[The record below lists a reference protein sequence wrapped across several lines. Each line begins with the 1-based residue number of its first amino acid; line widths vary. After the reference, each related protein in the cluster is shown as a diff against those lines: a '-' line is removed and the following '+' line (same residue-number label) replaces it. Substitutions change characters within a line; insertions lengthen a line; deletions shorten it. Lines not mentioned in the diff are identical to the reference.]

1 MRIELNQ
8 VSRSF
13 GRFHA
18 LREVDLEI
26 PPGSRVALIGPNG
39 SGKTTLVR
47 ILAGLLNWEGEV
59 RIAGLDARRD
69 RAALAPQ
76 MAYIPQVPP
85 GFRVPVEEVVTA
97 ICRLRGIDEERVWEL
112 AEVLDLDREAVI
124 GKGFRDLSGGMKQKL
139 AIATALAPGAGLV
152 LMDEPTASLDADARD
167 RFFALCR
174 RLPEETTVVLCSH
187 RLEELRSLV
196 DRIVVLEEGR
206 VSFQGTARD
215 FLDARTRSVVELVC
229 DAEDRAPWLHAAGF
243 VRGRG
248 GRWRATVDHVD
259 KRELVLR
266 ITHELGLDLADLQV
280 RELERL
286 ELPGEDS

>member
-1 MRIELNQ
+1 MRVELNK
-8 VSRSF
+8 VARRF
-13 GRFHA
+13 GAFHA

-26 PPGSRVALIGPNG
+26 PSGARVALIGPNG

-47 ILAGLLNWEGEV
+47 ILAGLLGWEGSV

-85 GFRVPVEEVVTA
+85 GFRVPVEELVTG
-97 ICRLRGIDEERVWEL
+97 ICRLRGITEEQVWEIADHL
-112 AEVLDLDREAVI
+112 ALDRAAVI

-167 RFFALCR
+167 RFFSLCR
-174 RLPEETTVVLCSH
+174 RLPEETTMVLCSH

-196 DRIVVLEEGR
+196 DHIVVLEDGR
-206 VSFQGTARD
+206 VSFQGTARE

-229 DAEDRAPWLHAAGF
+229 DSEDRADWLHSAGF

-248 GRWRATVDHVD
+248 GRWRATVDHVA

-266 ITHELGLDLADLQV
+266 ITGELGQDLADLQI

-286 ELPGEDS
+286 ELPGDEE

>member
-1 MRIELNQ
+1 MRIELQ
-8 VSRSF
+8 GVARSF

-18 LREVDLEI
+18 LREVDLQI
-26 PPGSRVALIGPNG
+26 PPGARVALIGPNG

-47 ILAGLLNWEGEV
+47 ILAGLLDWRGEV
-59 RIAGLDARRD
+59 RIAGLDARSE
-69 RAALAPQ
+69 RAALAPRT
-76 MAYIPQVPP
+76 AYIPQVPP
-85 GFRVPVEEVVTA
+85 GFRVPVEEVVAA
-97 ICRLRGIDEERVWEL
+97 ICRLRGIDEARVWETAAL
-112 AEVLDLDREAVI
+112 LDLDRDAVM

-139 AIATALAPGAGLV
+139 AIATALAPGTELV

-174 RLPEETTVVLCSH
+174 RLPEETTMVLCSH

-196 DRIVVLEEGR
+196 DHIVVLEEGR

-229 DAEDRAPWLHAAGF
+229 DSEDRASWLHDAGF

-248 GRWRATVDHVD
+248 GRWRTTVRHGA

-266 ITHELGLDLADLQV
+266 ITAELGGDLDDLQV

-286 ELPGEDS
+286 ELPGDEQ